1 MTPLGKKL
9 RELRLKK
16 GVSQKEMAAALGVSA
31 AYLSAL
37 EHGRRGVPT
46 WVLLQKIIGYFNII
60 WDDAEDVLRLAGQSH
75 PRVAIDT
82 SGLSPAATELAN
94 LLAARIGGL
103 DEGTLARMIAA
114 REAHARR
121 TVHAHLLGL
130 DDATLAAFGFD
141 RRTLDQAG
149 RHGFPL

>member
-1 MTPLGKKL
+1 MTPLGEKL
-9 RELRLKK
+9 RELRRKK

-46 WVLLQKIIGYFNII
+46 WVMLQKIIGYFNVI
-60 WDDAEDVLRLAGQSH
+60 WDDADEIQQLARQSH
-75 PRVAIDT
+75 PRVVIDT

-103 DEGTLARMIAA
+103 DAQTLEEMRALVAGEP
-114 REAHARR
+114 REAPGRY
-121 TVHAHLLGL
+121 
-130 DDATLAAFGFD
+130 DD
-141 RRTLDQAG
+141 
-149 RHGFPL
+149 